1 MNCYYLYNL
10 LLSNSLIIV
19 YIYIA
24 CAIFLLLYVCYR
36 LFKKNFLNKKE
47 TNEYLKYSFIDNSIL
62 LKKNKIEKNGF
73 CEVWRQQND
82 EYSIQI
88 LCFNEK
94 TGEFQAFD
102 RFHWMNEPIYDGFT
116 CGDDYKEDL
125 WTPIKLHYTTEWLK
139 MQLQKRIWKEIH
151 RSRVKGE
158 NRRCSK
164 RHT

>member
-1 MNCYYLYNL
+1 MKCYYLYNL

-36 LFKKNFLNKKE
+36 LFKKIFLNKKE
-47 TNEYLKYSFIDNSIL
+47 TNKYLKYSFIDNSIL

-94 TGEFQAFD
+94 TVEFQAFD
-102 RFHWMNEPIYDGFT
+102 RFHWMNESIYNGFI
-116 CGDDYKEDL
+116 CGDDYEEDL

-139 MQLQKRIWKEIH
+139 MQLQKKI
-151 RSRVKGE
+151 
-158 NRRCSK
+158 
-164 RHT
+164 